1 MKIRC
6 KLCGKLLE
14 SEESS
19 EGIPFSIV
27 AGDES
32 SFKLA
37 EMGNNLL
44 VLMSH
49 LLTEHP
55 NEALEIYSNL
65 NSKLSSIFEIIRD
78 EDFQGF

>member
-1 MKIRC
+1 MKIKC

-14 SEESS
+14 QEDTEE
-19 EGIPFSIV
+19 EIIPFNIV

-44 VLMSH
+44 ILMNH
-49 LLTEHP
+49 LLIEHP
-55 NEALEIYSNL
+55 DKALEIYSDL
-65 NSKLSSIFEIIRD
+65 NSKLASIFEITKD
-78 EDFQGF
+78 EDF

>member
-6 KLCGKLLE
+6 KLCGKILE
-14 SEESS
+14 PEET
-19 EGIPFSIV
+19 EDGIIPFNIV

-44 VLMSH
+44 ILMNH
-49 LLTEHP
+49 LLIEHP
-55 NEALEIYSNL
+55 DKALEIYSNL
-65 NSKLSSIFEIIRD
+65 NSKLSSIFEIIKD
-78 EDFQGF
+78 EDF